1 MSKFNFGSHRIATL
15 TILFLVPTIAT
26 ISINLRSNAAPDPL
40 AQPPGTGIAQRTI
53 ISNPTTPLGTPSPA
67 PSPTSTPQLP
77 TATPTPTASEY
88 QLPIPV
94 PPAKNPLPGIAKP
107 TTPIPAP
114 IATPLPTPPSS
125 PPQTPTNHTNRTLT
139 AGERDKIVAYL
150 RSRNLSP
157 SAPVS
162 ALADTRFI
170 LHDTSVVMA
179 SSTLDRER
187 RLGRGPLGL
196 GVNAFLPRENT
207 AVLARPNFYEPR
219 RPTTTEF
226 EKASDILAKPERER
240 LLRQVWRST
249 NPNAQRQALDAAL
262 ANLGLSA
269 GEIASEQKEARGKL
283 TAASGRIYTTATWSV
298 ESICTRFNSGDR
310 SVANPGQ
317 EASLSGACAPL
328 GNYFNIRN
336 TRVKSTV
343 AAEIVQVGVR
353 SESGN
358 QNTCSV
364 SNPNIATLPNPP
376 YSDNQYN
383 SALALYLRSTL
394 SAGKFPQVT
403 THFLLDTF
411 DNEGHCDPRCFN
423 VTKLYKS
430 IASTMGHAPGSS
442 YGITPSYG
450 TRTGTNNIWWD
461 NRICHGSAPQ

>member
-1 MSKFNFGSHRIATL
+1 MSTFKFGSNRIFTL
-15 TILFLVPTIAT
+15 SIFFLVPLIAT
-26 ISINLRSNAAPDPL
+26 ISINLRSNAAPNE
-40 AQPPGTGIAQRTI
+40 IAQRTTI
-53 ISNPTTPLGTPSPA
+53 PNPTIPIGTPLPTPT
-67 PSPTSTPQLP
+67 PTPIPQLP
-77 TATPTPTASEY
+77 TAAPLPTPSEY

-94 PPAKNPLPGIAKP
+94 PPPQNPLPSVTQPTKP
-107 TTPIPAP
+107 LPT
-114 IATPLPTPPSS
+114 ATPLPTPST
-125 PPQTPTNHTNRTLT
+125 PPQVPTNHTNRALT
-139 AGERDKIVAYL
+139 PGERDKIVAYL

-157 SAPVS
+157 SSPVS

-179 SSTLDRER
+179 PSTLDRER

-226 EKASDILAKPERER
+226 EKASDILAKPEREQ
-240 LLRQVWRST
+240 LMRQVWRST
-249 NPNAQRQALDAAL
+249 NPTAQRQALDAAL

-310 SVANPGQ
+310 SVANSGQ
-317 EASLSGACAPL
+317 EASLSIACAPL
-328 GNYFNIRN
+328 RNYFNIRN
-336 TRVKSTV
+336 TRVRSTV
-343 AAEIVQVGVR
+343 AAEIIQVGVR

-383 SALALYLRSTL
+383 YALALYLRSAL
-394 SAGKFPQVT
+394 AAGKFPQVT

-411 DNEGHCDPRCFN
+411 DSEGHCDPRCFN
-423 VTKLYKS
+423 VTKLYKA

-461 NRICHGSAPQ
+461 SGICHGSAPQ

>member
-1 MSKFNFGSHRIATL
+1 MSKFNFGFHRVLTL
-15 TILFLVPTIAT
+15 AILFLMPIIAT
-26 ISINLRSNAAPDPL
+26 TAINLRSNAAPDPL
-40 AQPPGTGIAQRTI
+40 TQPPRTEIAQRSTVPI
-53 ISNPTTPLGTPSPA
+53 LTTPV
-67 PSPTSTPQLP
+67 STPTVAPTLP
-77 TATPTPTASEY
+77 AATPTPISSEY

-94 PPAKNPLPGIAKP
+94 PPPKNSLPSVTQPAISTP
-107 TTPIPAP
+107 T
-114 IATPLPTPPSS
+114 ATPQPTPSTS
-125 PPQTPTNHTNRTLT
+125 PLAPANYTNRALT
-139 AGERDKIVAYL
+139 AGERDKIAAYL

-157 SAPVS
+157 SSPVS

-170 LHDTSVVMA
+170 LHDTSVLMA
-179 SSTLDRER
+179 PSTLDRER

-196 GVNAFLPRENT
+196 GVNAFLPRANA

-240 LLRQVWRST
+240 LLRQVWRGT
-249 NPNAQRQALDAAL
+249 NPNAQRQALDTAL

-283 TAASGRIYTTATWSV
+283 SAASGRIYTTATWSV

-317 EASLSGACAPL
+317 EQSLSGACAPL

-336 TRVKSTV
+336 TRVKSAV

-353 SESGN
+353 SERGN
-358 QNTCSV
+358 QNTCSI
-364 SNPNIATLPNPP
+364 SNPNVATLPNPP
-376 YSDNQYN
+376 YSDNQYSYTLAFYLR
-383 SALALYLRSTL
+383 SALA
-394 SAGKFPQVT
+394 AGKFPQVT

-411 DNEGHCDPRCFN
+411 DPEGHCDPRCFN
-423 VTKLYKS
+423 VNKLYKA
-430 IASTMGHAPGSS
+430 IATTMGHAPGSS

-450 TRTGTNNIWWD
+450 TRTGTNNVWWD
-461 NRICHGSAPQ
+461 NRICHGSAPS